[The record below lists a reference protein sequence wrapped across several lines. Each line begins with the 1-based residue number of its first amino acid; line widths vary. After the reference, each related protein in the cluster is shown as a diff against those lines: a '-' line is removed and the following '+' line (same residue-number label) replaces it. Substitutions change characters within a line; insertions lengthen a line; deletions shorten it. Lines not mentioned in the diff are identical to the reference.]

1 MFSQET
7 METPTQ
13 VKVEDITILGIATI
27 ETIIHITI
35 MILKGNLKN
44 IKKVV
49 ARKVVV
55 EVEDNK
61 EYSFESTFFWY

>member
-1 MFSQET
+1 

-13 VKVEDITILGIATI
+13 VQVEDITILGIATI

-44 IKKVV
+44 TKKAVV
-49 ARKVVV
+49 RKVV
-55 EVEDNK
+55 EAKDNK
-61 EYSFESTFFWY
+61 EYSFESTFF